1 MKIDYKNPN
10 LYYIAVPVL
19 AGLWAILAGFV
30 FYPSSIKAWEKSQTD
45 FESLEKQITQLIAL
59 QPKRLEYKVDE
70 KAEPEDFDFTKT
82 VNDFARVFS
91 ISDTNYKLTVRGS
104 TKRAGRQTRSASIV
118 IKNIDTEKIAQF
130 LSALLLRWPELRCE
144 VINFEMKDWLIVP
157 SFTSSVEDR
166 PYTNISSKL
175 LYN

>member
-19 AGLWAILAGFV
+19 AGLWAILAGLV
-30 FYPSSIKAWEKSQTD
+30 FYPNSIRAWDISQTD
-45 FESLEKQITQLIAL
+45 FESIEKQINQLMTL
-59 QPKRLEYKVDE
+59 QPKRLEYKADE

-91 ISDTNYKLTVRGS
+91 ISDSNYNLTVRGL

-118 IKNIDTEKIAQF
+118 VKSIDTEKIAQF

-144 VINFEMKDWLIVP
+144 VINFEKIKNTKNDWKVNVSL
-157 SFTSSVEDR
+157 T
-166 PYTNISSKL
+166 Y
-175 LYN
+175 YY